1 MVNKY
6 CRIAKTCLL
15 HRRKKPAWATTQP
28 SENEEAR
35 TSAESHVP
43 EQADPTSTHA
53 ASYAASDHHSHAH
66 DEHAAADKPSPVT
79 VMLEAFN
86 AAPAA
91 ATPMALPGHSV
102 QHSQHAEIHED
113 LPTAHAT
120 SGAEVE
126 IKRQHGTNAQS
137 RAAGNSPAARAH
149 QRHGHE
155 QVPHH
160 LTTNRATLSR
170 ISSVAQEQLVNKMA
184 KARQNSIEK
193 HVVQHD
199 MFQGASRQP
208 THTVHRP
215 DEVPESFQGP
225 TLAAILRESAV
236 ADDAAKRQAQK
247 AARALDDALP
257 PFVTASSS
265 PQSTSRQ
272 HVAGSSRPNSR
283 PASADGTMTQHQF
296 ESELAGSLQS
306 TLRDSW
312 PLSSPRQRSHMSKLQ
327 SQRDRGI
334 GVQDAF
340 SPSSTGRAGGS
351 SSCLQVKICCLV
363 LLFCSALFMCLV
375 CALQSRPTTRQ
386 HAWVCLRLE
395 CINFPP
401 HQTAYGTS
409 TQTARLSMDFIM

>member
-1 MVNKY
+1 M
-6 CRIAKTCLL
+6 L

-28 SENEEAR
+28 SEDEEAR

-53 ASYAASDHHSHAH
+53 ASYAVSDHHGHAH
-66 DEHAAADKPSPVT
+66 DEHATADKPSRVT

-91 ATPMALPGHSV
+91 AAPVDLPGHMV

-113 LPTAHAT
+113 LPTAHAI
-120 SGAEVE
+120 SSAEE
-126 IKRQHGTNAQS
+126 AMKRQHGTNAQG
-137 RAAGNSPAARAH
+137 RAASNSPAARAH
-149 QRHGHE
+149 QNDGHD

-160 LTTNRATLSR
+160 LTTNRATMSR
-170 ISSVAQEQLVNKMA
+170 VSSVAQEQLVNKMA

-199 MFQGASRQP
+199 MFLRASSQP
-208 THTVHRP
+208 AHTVHRP

-272 HVAGSSRPNSR
+272 HLEGSSRPNSR
-283 PASADGTMTQHQF
+283 PASAAGTMTQHQF
-296 ESELAGSLQS
+296 ASELAGSLRL
-306 TLRDSW
+306 TLHDSS
-312 PLSSPRQRSHMSKLQ
+312 PLSSPRQRSHVSKLQ
-327 SQRDRGI
+327 SQRDGGI

-340 SPSSTGRAGGS
+340 SPNSTGRAGGS
-351 SSCLQVKICCLV
+351 SSSLQVNICCLV
-363 LLFCSALFMCLV
+363 LLFCSTVFMCLV
-375 CALQSRPTTRQ
+375 CGVQSKPTTRQ
-386 HAWVCLRLE
+386 HAWACLCLK
-395 CINFPP
+395 CINSLLTKLLMA
-401 HQTAYGTS
+401 HQPSFQGLHHVTS
-409 TQTARLSMDFIM
+409 HLTY